1 MDRVT
6 HKLYSKVRR
15 QHRVRTMIVG
25 DGLRP
30 RMTVHV
36 SNKHISAQIIDDRNH
51 KTLAHVS
58 TVGAKDAGKTMMDHA
73 KWAGVEIAKKAKAQ
87 KIKKVV
93 FDRGSRLYHGRVK
106 ALADS
111 AREGG
116 LEF

>member
-6 HKLYSKVRR
+6 HKLYSKDRR
-15 QHRVRTMIVG
+15 KHRVRTMITG
-25 DGLRP
+25 DGKRP
-30 RMTVHV
+30 RMSVHV
-36 SNKHISAQIIDDRNH
+36 SNRHISVQIVDDSNH
-51 KTLAHVS
+51 KTLAYAS
-58 TVGAKDAGKTMMDHA
+58 TVGVKGSGKTMTDHA
-73 KWAGVEIAKKAKAQ
+73 RWAGVEIAKKAKAQ